1 MSEKVIVANF
11 LELTTTD
18 GTLHRY
24 QNFFHGGSLSRVAVP
39 GTSAPLYEFAPFRAE
54 GSLASLNGE
63 NALLRVLFP
72 HSEFTVALVE
82 SKVKN
87 PVTLAESKVKNPV
100 TLAENSDVDGPPNG
114 NRLSQLA
121 FKTVWLGN
129 AASLADYENYSTI
142 ASYDEYYIGVG
153 ASFDDTT
160 VELRFR
166 SAMDSVGANFPR
178 RTFNTNNVGIL
189 PVTAEVSFR

>member
-11 LELTTTD
+11 LELTTTN
-18 GTLHRY
+18 GTTHFY
-24 QNFFHGGSLSRVAVP
+24 QNFFHGGSGSQAAVP
-39 GTSAPLYEFAPFRAE
+39 GTSAPSYEFAPFRAE

-82 SKVKN
+82 N
-87 PVTLAESKVKNPV
+87 G
-100 TLAENSDVDGPPNG
+100 DG
-114 NRLSQLA
+114 NRLSRLS

-129 AASLADYENYSTI
+129 AGSFSNYEDYSTV

-178 RTFNTNNVGIL
+178 RTFNTTNVGIL

>member
-11 LELTTTD
+11 LQLTTVN
-18 GTLHRY
+18 GTIHRY
-24 QNFFHGGSLSRVAVP
+24 QNFFHGGSGSLVAVP
-39 GTSAPLYEFAPFRAE
+39 GTSTPLYEFAPFRAE

-63 NALLRVLFP
+63 NSLLRVLFP
-72 HSEFTVALVE
+72 HSAFTVALVE
-82 SKVKN
+82 N
-87 PVTLAESKVKNPV
+87 G
-100 TLAENSDVDGPPNG
+100 DG
-114 NRLSQLA
+114 NRLSRLT

-129 AASLADYENYSTI
+129 TQSLIEYENYSTI
-142 ASYDEYYIGVG
+142 ASYDEYYIGIG

-178 RTFNTNNVGIL
+178 RTLDTTNVGIL

>member
-82 SKVKN
+82 N
-87 PVTLAESKVKNPV
+87 G
-100 TLAENSDVDGPPNG
+100 DG
-114 NRLSQLA
+114 NRLSRLA

-129 AASLADYENYSTI
+129 AASLVDYENYSTI

-178 RTFNTNNVGIL
+178 RAFNTNNVGIL

>member
-1 MSEKVIVANF
+1 MSERVIVANF
-11 LELTTTD
+11 LQLTTTN
-18 GTLHRY
+18 GTVHYY
-24 QNFFHGGSLSRVAVP
+24 QNFFHGGSDSRVAVP
-39 GTSAPLYEFAPFRAE
+39 GTDTPLYEFAPFRAE

-82 SKVKN
+82 N
-87 PVTLAESKVKNPV
+87 G
-100 TLAENSDVDGPPNG
+100 DG
-114 NRLSQLA
+114 NRLSRLT

-129 AASLADYENYSTI
+129 AESLVNYDNYSTI
-142 ASYDEYYIGVG
+142 ASYDEYYVGIG

-178 RTFNTNNVGIL
+178 RTFNTTNAGIL

>member
-11 LELTTTD
+11 FELTTTD

-82 SKVKN
+82 N
-87 PVTLAESKVKNPV
+87 G
-100 TLAENSDVDGPPNG
+100 DG
-114 NRLSQLA
+114 NRLSRLA

>member
-1 MSEKVIVANF
+1 MSEKIIVANF
-11 LELTTTD
+11 LELTTASGITAS
-18 GTLHRY
+18 GTPISGTTHRY
-24 QNFFHGGSLSRVAVP
+24 QNFFYGTNDSQVAVP
-39 GTSAPLYEFAPFRAE
+39 GTSVPLYEFAPFRAE

-72 HSEFTVALVE
+72 HSEFSVALVE
-82 SKVKN
+82 
-87 PVTLAESKVKNPV
+87 EG
-100 TLAENSDVDGPPNG
+100 DG
-114 NRLSQLA
+114 NRLSRLS
-121 FKTVWLGN
+121 FKTAWLGN
-129 AASLADYENYSTI
+129 TGSLSSYENYSTV

-178 RTFNTNNVGIL
+178 RTFNTTNVGIL

>member
-72 HSEFTVALVE
+72 HSAFTVALVE
-82 SKVKN
+82 AKVRKDSEKTQ
-87 PVTLAESKVKNPV
+87 PE
-100 TLAENSDVDGPPNG
+100 EDINSQANG
-114 NRLSQLA
+114 NRLSRLS

>member
-82 SKVKN
+82 N
-87 PVTLAESKVKNPV
+87 G
-100 TLAENSDVDGPPNG
+100 DG
-114 NRLSQLA
+114 NRLSRLA
-121 FKTVWLGN
+121 FKTVWMGN
-129 AASLADYENYSTI
+129 VGSLSNYENYSVI
-142 ASYDEYYIGVG
+142 APPYDEYYVGVG

>member
-18 GTLHRY
+18 GTFHRY

-82 SKVKN
+82 N
-87 PVTLAESKVKNPV
+87 G
-100 TLAENSDVDGPPNG
+100 DG
-114 NRLSQLA
+114 NRLSRLSFQ
-121 FKTVWLGN
+121 TVWMGN